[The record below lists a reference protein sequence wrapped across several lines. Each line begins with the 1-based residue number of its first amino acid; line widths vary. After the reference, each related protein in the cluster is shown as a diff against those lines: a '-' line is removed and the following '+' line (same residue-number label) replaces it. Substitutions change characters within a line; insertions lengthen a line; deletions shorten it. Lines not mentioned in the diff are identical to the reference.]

1 MAKLII
7 TEKDKSQAEWNA
19 NVPKGVWV
27 YMFGNRFLGI
37 LACLVTVAVFLRT
50 TNAWLNTTMFKV
62 S

>member
-7 TEKDKSQAEWNA
+7 TGKDKSQAEWNA
-19 NVPKGVWV
+19 NAPKGVCV

-50 TNAWLNTTMFKV
+50 TNAW
-62 S
+62 